1 MDMFTD
7 RSPGRGPDPE
17 ADDLLIRAAMKQA
30 VEGAPALP
38 DLVPVALAQG
48 RRRRNRARAA
58 VGAGVTGVVALGVFG
73 AVVSMW
79 GGDGGTQPTQ
89 TWSAAS
95 QSTAVSPPPSPA
107 VSPPPAPTATEAPR
121 PVPTPVHIE
130 PDPGE
135 SSMADLPTAERLRQ
149 EEFQLQAAAL
159 LDELFPRRLG
169 PVRPVDLA
177 VSQYRAGQDGNTF
190 PVIFSVRPKAAP
202 SGAAPADPP
211 CRDIP
216 SKGLRCRSVTL
227 PDGITFRSV
236 TVAGD
241 AKESPTVT
249 DVDIR
254 FSYGV
259 STVRLSVDGDH
270 SSMVSAPV
278 NSDQLLAVAR
288 DSRFMELVKYADRH
302 PMEDKEHSVRG
313 G

>member
-17 ADDLLIRAAMKQA
+17 ADDLLIRAAMEQA
-30 VEGAPALP
+30 AEGAPALP
-38 DLVPVALAQG
+38 DLVPVALVQG

-58 VGAGVTGVVALGVFG
+58 VGAAVTGVVALGVFG
-73 AVVSMW
+73 TVVSMW
-79 GGDGGTQPTQ
+79 SPDGGTQPTQ

-107 VSPPPAPTATEAPR
+107 ATSAPR
-121 PVPTPVHIE
+121 PVRTPVHIE
-130 PDPGE
+130 PSPGE
-135 SSMADLPTAERLRQ
+135 SSMADLPATERLRQ
-149 EEFQLQAAAL
+149 EEFQQNVAAL
-159 LDELFPRRLG
+159 LDELLPRRLG

-177 VSQYRAGQDGNTF
+177 VNQFQAGQDGNTF
-190 PVIFSVRPKAAP
+190 PIIFSVRPKDAP
-202 SGAAPADPP
+202 GAVPADPP

-216 SKGLRCRSVTL
+216 SKGLRCRSATL
-227 PDGITFRSV
+227 PGGITFRSV
-236 TVAGD
+236 TAAGD
-241 AKESPTVT
+241 PKESPTVT
-249 DVDIR
+249 DVDVR
-254 FSYGV
+254 FSYGF
-259 STVRLSVDGDH
+259 STVRFSVGGDH

-288 DSRFMELVKYADRH
+288 DSKFLELVKYADRH